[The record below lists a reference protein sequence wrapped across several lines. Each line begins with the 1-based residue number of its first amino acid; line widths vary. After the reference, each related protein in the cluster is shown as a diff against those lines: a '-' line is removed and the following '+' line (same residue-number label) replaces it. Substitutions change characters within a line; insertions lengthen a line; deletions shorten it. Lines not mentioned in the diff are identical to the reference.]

1 MQTPKPIFFQCFQ
14 HIPYEKVTNIES
26 ISEHI
31 PSPGQASCFPK
42 LCSGVDW
49 CKWVCFGR
57 APV

>member
-31 PSPGQASCFPK
+31 SRPGQLLSKA
-42 LCSGVDW
+42 LQWSGLML
-49 CKWVCFGR
+49 KWVCFVR